1 MALNLHRNNCVTW
14 LNLSQL
20 RKVFATQLNC
30 CVIVFLFKVDRRAK
44 WSFSVIQSAIQNRYA
59 TVLTTVACSLLRL
72 DPARSTAFQIRM
84 VYLSIAFRVYDFS
97 SSVFVKCKCSWI
109 NFSGISGSPELLMYI
124 SNIALYC
131 FPCLLLLF
139 LLVCNMRLRVALF
152 YGYHCTKYL
161 VFR

>member
-1 MALNLHRNNCVTW
+1 MALNLHRNNCVKW

-44 WSFSVIQSAIQNRYA
+44 WSFSVIQPAVQNRYA

-84 VYLSIAFRVYDFS
+84 LYLSISFRVYDFS

-109 NFSGISGSPELLMYI
+109 NFSGISASGSPELLLYSSLILLYI
-124 SNIALYC
+124 AFRVSSYYFVTCAC
-131 FPCLLLLF
+131 ELLCIM
-139 LLVCNMRLRVALF
+139 VTIVS
-152 YGYHCTKYL
+152 KYL
-161 VFR
+161 VVR